1 MIRATTTEGR
11 TQTTSSMV
19 SATRNPRSCTDR
31 KVSNEVIT
39 HQQTHLSSPVGVA
52 VLPKPSGDTAWR
64 NTRLRMSGMGNLGM
78 EEENWGAV
86 LMRCLREAKR
96 VERGDETL
104 CMSCAWLSLNSLT
117 SIFCAG
123 MLPIHP
129 VAQIFEQSNTLVLP
143 ISYME
148 CVLFFYNCSFKNAK
162 QTLHLSHGQLEC
174 N

>member
-19 SATRNPRSCTDR
+19 SATLNPRPCTDR

-78 EEENWGAV
+78 KRKIGVQYLWDVWGNPKGWKEG
-86 LMRCLREAKR
+86 MK
-96 VERGDETL
+96 L